1 MLEQIIQWVIGL
13 LQFILGIVIGTILTG
28 VFTWKVIV
36 PNVMKNKEIQELKK
50 ILEEAKTALK
60 VLDEFFH
67 SEDWED
73 LVKLFKE
80 GKELLKEILENQ
92 KAT

>member
-1 MLEQIIQWVIGL
+1 
-13 LQFILGIVIGTILTG
+13 
-28 VFTWKVIV
+28 
-36 PNVMKNKEIQELKK
+36 
-50 ILEEAKTALK
+50 LEEAKTALK

-92 KAT
+92 K